1 MKINMLFMLRAALLI
16 WTFTSLLIVL
26 RDVRKHKD
34 EINLKRKG
42 AALAFTGFITNFFDT
57 WGIGSFATTQFC
69 FKVAKSSEDETMP
82 GTLNVGDTFPVA
94 VEALLFF
101 GFVEIDPLTLVLM
114 IAAAVV
120 GAYVGASIVCR
131 WNVKIV
137 RIALGCALLALA
149 TVMVCKMQ
157 GWGPFGGV
165 GEAFSLS
172 GIKLIVGMIGNFF
185 LGALMM
191 IGFGLYI
198 PCTALISILGMS
210 IGAAFPIMMGSCAFL
225 MNASVPKFVKEGK
238 YDWNAT
244 LHLAFFGSLGALAA
258 YLLMKYCFD
267 LTTLTYIICV
277 VMLYTSITFFKDAKN
292 DK

>member
-101 GFVEIDPLTLVLM
+101 GFVEIDPLTLVLK
-114 IAAAVV
+114 IAA
-120 GAYVGASIVCR
+120 G
-131 WNVKIV
+131 
-137 RIALGCALLALA
+137 
-149 TVMVCKMQ
+149 
-157 GWGPFGGV
+157 
-165 GEAFSLS
+165 
-172 GIKLIVGMIGNFF
+172 IVG
-185 LGALMM
+185 
-191 IGFGLYI
+191 
-198 PCTALISILGMS
+198 
-210 IGAAFPIMMGSCAFL
+210 
-225 MNASVPKFVKEGK
+225 
-238 YDWNAT
+238 D
-244 LHLAFFGSLGALAA
+244 
-258 YLLMKYCFD
+258 
-267 LTTLTYIICV
+267 
-277 VMLYTSITFFKDAKN
+277 
-292 DK
+292 